1 MDKKKLIK
9 KASKR
14 RLAPNSKFLLERFD
28 KKYKGQKIY
37 IITDALGKPIDIVE
51 GDFNAMVQIEKSKK
65 DYAMDQKIKEFTE
78 KDDKKKED
86 KELLEK
92 ISNKPKKKSE
102 LDKLK
107 SDPTYLRQK
116 LDELYLNHDKKKSS
130 YDELLDEEGLDESE
144 ISKKDPKHAK
154 IRKLQNQYRTS
165 INKLY
170 KTATTYSH
178 ITGEDEK
185 ARAFQH
191 VVGQRFEEELPRDVP
206 TPQFQPRQDIKKLSD
221 EELLKQ
227 LQRK

>member
-1 MDKKKLIK
+1 MNKEQAKLNEQLKGMHKYKPNIRYDL
-9 KASKR
+9 SKI
-14 RLAPNSKFLLERFD
+14 LNDET
-28 KKYKGQKIY
+28 YKGQY
-37 IITDALGKPIDIVE
+37 FTTDKKGNI
-51 GDFNAMVQIEKSKK
+51 KSFQSESEVLDQEMKK
-65 DYAMDQKIKEFTE
+65 FIKTKTTTERKKKIKETDKTKTE
-78 KDDKKKED
+78 
-86 KELLEK
+86 LA
-92 ISNKPKKKSE
+92 
-102 LDKLK
+102 KLK

-206 TPQFQPRQDIKKLSD
+206 TPQFQPRQDIKKVSD